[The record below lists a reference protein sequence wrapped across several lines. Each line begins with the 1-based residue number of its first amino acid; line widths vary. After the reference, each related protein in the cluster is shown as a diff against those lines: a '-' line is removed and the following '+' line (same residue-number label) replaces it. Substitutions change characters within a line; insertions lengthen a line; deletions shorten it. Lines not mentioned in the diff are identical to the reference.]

1 MRRVFSQMCAA
12 GLDQQLQLKSC
23 ALLLLMD
30 TQLSRARTAASQY
43 FSSTHASEQC
53 NYKCSYKQT
62 SLVAATTT
70 TTIPTH
76 PNTIIYSLIKIQSH
90 HYMAW
95 CQ

>member
-53 NYKCSYKQT
+53 NYKSSYKQT
-62 SLVAATTT
+62 SLVADCDNDD
-70 TTIPTH
+70 H
-76 PNTIIYSLIKIQSH
+76 PNTS
-90 HYMAW
+90 
-95 CQ
+95 